1 MSEIPTRSEI
11 LADSSENGL
20 MAYLFGI
27 ATTHPILYREKEFL
41 GTVSELVNSGNSTLF
56 SEKDWAFLDGVEIGS
71 PKFFSGMNLLCELI
85 PSLDVGH
92 RDMMQLIVTLVRL
105 GGKDRAAYRPNDAFR
120 NWCDAGP
127 TRVKAVIEEAKTGNN
142 LAMVHLVFALEA
154 AEDSSSAL
162 MFLNERSKPD
172 AQIGAIVAL
181 GRMSLDGETAA
192 TAVRTL
198 SNISMNTNNKTMS
211 DNALLSIFTIL
222 EKNKK
227 LPRKDARRALD
238 KALKDSSADTL
249 HLLSDLIWKHGKS
262 LSEEEVQLILD
273 ALKFVDPEHR
283 GTLENI
289 DFAMSDLIEHGYF
302 DALSSLVAELT
313 KRSQGKI
320 GINTFPAFLR
330 EIFNDNNRRLSKLVI
345 NWFLEGNIHLC
356 RSLADQINMPDIRS
370 QPINF
375 QAKDIPKKPE
385 EQFFICRK
393 AVGHLFFAPVVATS
407 LLVAVLRHG
416 DDSLADD
423 ILRLLYNPLLMSY
436 GDELRRYLEDIV
448 EQNSESG
455 SARVN
460 EVLALRENCLNGF
473 AGIDSL
479 VELHPSETHRQV
491 EHFRYNKRMRR
502 AMQEAEE
509 KSVFYN
515 LLDKQN
521 LLYGTAW
528 SSYTSG
534 PHGETHQ
541 HKGEM
546 TSLSVSIE
554 FPRLDTLDQVGL
566 QMELVRFRAEQIK
579 SQ

>member
-11 LADSSENGL
+11 LAASSQNGL

-27 ATTHPILYREKEFL
+27 AATHPTLYRKKEFL
-41 GTVSELVNSGNSTLF
+41 ATVSELVISGNSTMF
-56 SEKDWAFLDGVEIGS
+56 AEKDWAFLDGIETGS
-71 PKFFSGMNLLCELI
+71 SDFFSGMYLLCELI
-85 PSLDVGH
+85 PTLDVGH
-92 RDMMQLIVTLVRL
+92 RDIMRLTDALVHL
-105 GGKDRAAYRPNDAFR
+105 GGKDLAASHPNSAFLK
-120 NWCDAGP
+120 WCGADPA
-127 TRVKAVIEEAKTGNN
+127 RVETVIQEAKTGDS
-142 LAMVHLVFALEA
+142 LAMAHLVFALEA
-154 AEDSSSAL
+154 GEESSSAI
-162 MFLNERSKPD
+162 MFLNENSEP
-172 AQIGAIVAL
+172 ATQLGAIVAL
-181 GRMSLDGETAA
+181 RRMTLDDEKAA
-192 TAVRTL
+192 TAVRIL
-198 SNISMNTNNKTMS
+198 SDLSLKTKNNHIPE
-211 DNALLSIFTIL
+211 NAILSIFAIL
-222 EKNKK
+222 EKYKK
-227 LPRKDARRALD
+227 LSHNEARRALD
-238 KALKDSSADTL
+238 AFLKHSSVEKLDALSV
-249 HLLSDLIWKHGKS
+249 LIWRHGKS
-262 LSEEEVQLILD
+262 LSDEELRLILD
-273 ALKFVDPEHR
+273 ALKFVNPEHR
-283 GTLENI
+283 GTLEKI
-289 DFAMSDLIEHGYF
+289 DFAMSDLIEHGHF

-320 GINTFPAFLR
+320 GINTFPSFLR
-330 EIFNDNNRRLSKLVI
+330 EIFNSDNQRLSKLVI
-345 NWFLEGNIHLC
+345 NWFLEGNLYLC
-356 RSLADQINMPDIRS
+356 KSLADQINMSDIRS

-416 DDSLADD
+416 DDSVADD

-455 SARVN
+455 STRIN
-460 EVLALRENCLNGF
+460 EVLALREKYLNDF

-479 VELHPSETHRQV
+479 VELHPSETHRQI
-491 EHFRYNKRMRR
+491 EHFRYNQRMRR
-502 AMQEAEE
+502 AMQEGEK

-515 LLDKQN
+515 LVDKQN